1 MNSGRRFALIAGPTP
16 LHPLPRLG
24 ADLGVEL
31 WIKRDDLTGLAFGGN
46 KTRKLEFLVGDAL
59 ARGADTLIT
68 SGAAQSNHCRQTAA
82 AAARAGM
89 ECHLAL
95 GGEDPGTRTGN
106 LLVDDLL
113 GAHLHWCGSA
123 RKGETVASIVDEL
136 QARGR
141 STVVVPYGG
150 SNPIGAR
157 GYVRAAAELGEQCRT
172 MGVQF
177 DAIVFASSSGGTQAG
192 LCAGL
197 ARADLNARVIGVKI
211 DPEPGPNGELR
222 DEIGALITALDA
234 TDGTTTGTTGEVLD
248 EFAEPGYGV
257 VTARERDAVHRLART
272 EGVLLDPVYTARAF
286 GGLLTMIGDDHR
298 ERGARILYWH
308 TGGTPALFPYAEQLR
323 SPASSS
329 SS

>member
-1 MNSGRRFALIAGPTP
+1 VTAPRFELIPGPTP
-16 LHPLPRLG
+16 LHPLPRLST
-24 ADLGVEL
+24 DLDVEL

-95 GGEDPGTRTGN
+95 GGEDPGTREGN

-123 RKGETVASIVDEL
+123 RKGETVPSIVDEL
-136 QARGR
+136 RARGR
-141 STVVVPYGG
+141 SPVVVPYGG

-157 GYVRAAAELGEQCRT
+157 GYVHAAAELGEQCDARS
-172 MGVQF
+172 VHF

-197 ARADLNARVIGVKI
+197 ARADLSARVIGVKI
-211 DPEPGPNGELR
+211 DPEPGPNGDLR
-222 DEIGALITALDA
+222 DEIDALIGALDA
-234 TDGTTTGTTGEVLD
+234 TDGATTGSTGEVVD

-257 VTARERDAVHRLART
+257 VTARERDAVHRLARS

-286 GGLLTMIGDDHR
+286 AGLLTMVGDGR
-298 ERGARILYWH
+298 LPPGARVLFWH
-308 TGGTPALFPYAEQLR
+308 TGGTPALFPYADRLR
-323 SPASSS
+323 SSASSS
-329 SS
+329 SP